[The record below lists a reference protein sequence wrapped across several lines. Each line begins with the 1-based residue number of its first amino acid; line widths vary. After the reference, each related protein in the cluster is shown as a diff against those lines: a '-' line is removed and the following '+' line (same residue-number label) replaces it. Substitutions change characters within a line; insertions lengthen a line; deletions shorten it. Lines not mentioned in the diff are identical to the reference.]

1 MTLRITTIVGARPQF
16 VKAVKRFTL
25 LPLKFIYFLISNM
38 MFFLAAPFV
47 FLPFKKKIINSSSNS
62 ILMVSHVA
70 ISFDGRIKK
79 SANQLINI
87 GKKVTMIKPFD
98 SIEEPSQEFSG
109 LNHNVKVKKLGLGG
123 MFNYFPCIFDPLILF
138 NMIFSKDKYL
148 HCHDI
153 NTAFMGIV
161 AAKITGKIVVAD
173 LHEWKPE
180 CVLPGT
186 KNFSPLQKKVFVW
199 AEKMVIKHA
208 DVLIT
213 VGKIIEQKMLQ
224 AHNTQR
230 KMHIVENRPHYE
242 GLKPYSLRKNLNLDP
257 KVLVGYY
264 IGQMA
269 PYRNIAQ
276 IIEALAQVKDFVIV
290 FQGPINEDYLTSL
303 QALGRNLNVSHR
315 LFFLPPIPHNFISSA
330 CQGADVGI
338 FTCFSKAKS
347 MEAALPNKFFEY
359 ILGELPIISEQI
371 PEMTSYI
378 KKYDIGTL
386 VDSTK
391 VESLVRAF
399 ESYLDPKKLEKQK
412 KNVLNLKKKFIN
424 NHDAEKVYKEIYS

>member
-1 MTLRITTIVGARPQF
+1 MTLRITTVVGARPQF
-16 VKAVKRFTL
+16 IKAAKRFSL

-38 MFFLAAPFV
+38 MFFLAGFFV
-47 FLPFKKKIINSSSNS
+47 FLPFKKRAIKYNANSV
-62 ILMVSHVA
+62 LMISHVA

-79 SANQLINI
+79 SANQLMNI
-87 GKKVTMIKPFD
+87 GKKVTLIRPFD
-98 SIEEPSQEFSG
+98 SIEDPSQEFSG
-109 LNHNVKVKKLGLGG
+109 LNHSIKVKKLGLGG

-161 AAKITGKIVVAD
+161 AAKITGKTIIAD
-173 LHEWKPE
+173 LHEWKSA
-180 CVLPGT
+180 CVLPQT

-213 VGKIIEQKMLQ
+213 VGQIIEQKMLQ
-224 AHNTQR
+224 AHNIQR
-230 KMHIVENRPHYE
+230 QMHIVENRPPYE
-242 GLKPYSLRKNLNLDP
+242 GLEPYSLREKLNIDP

-276 IIEALAQVKDFVIV
+276 IIEALAHVKDFVIV
-290 FQGPINEDYLTSL
+290 FQGPINEDYLLSL
-303 QALGRNLNVSHR
+303 QALGKKLNVNHR
-315 LFFLPPIPHNFISSA
+315 LFFLPPIPHDFIPSA

-338 FTCFSKAKS
+338 FTCLSSVPS
-347 MEAALPNKFFEY
+347 MHSTMPNKLFEY
-359 ILGELPIISEQI
+359 VLGELPIISENNL
-371 PEMTSYI
+371 EMIDYLE
-378 KKYDIGTL
+378 KYDIGTL

-399 ESYLDPKKLEKQK
+399 ESYLDSKKLERQK
-412 KNVLNLKKKFIN
+412 KNVLKLKKKFIN
-424 NHDAEKVYKEIYS
+424 NRDAEKVYKEIYS